1 MIQAEIVREADDSIR
16 IGGNFNG
23 TTDELLDELACLCV
37 NVIEAMAQDY
47 QGQDDIAD
55 QLERALVEAIIA
67 RHAQNEMPFEGDESG
82 AVH

>member
-1 MIQAEIVREADDSIR
+1 MIRADVTRDADESIR
-16 IGGNFNG
+16 ISGRFSG

-37 NVIEAMAQDY
+37 DAIQTMAGDY
-47 QGQDDIAD
+47 KGQDDIAD

-67 RHAQNEMPFEGDESG
+67 RHAQNEMPFEGDDSG

>member
-1 MIQAEIVREADDSIR
+1 MIRADVTRDEDESIR
-16 IGGNFNG
+16 INGSFTG

-37 NVIEAMAQDY
+37 DAIQTMAGDY
-47 QGQDDIAD
+47 EGQDDIAD

-67 RHAQNEMPFEGDESG
+67 RHAQNEMPFEGDDSG

>member
-1 MIQAEIVREADDSIR
+1 MIRADVTRDADESIR
-16 IGGNFNG
+16 ISGRFSG

-37 NVIEAMAQDY
+37 DAIQTMAGDY
-47 QGQDDIAD
+47 EGQDDIAD

-67 RHAQNEMPFEGDESG
+67 RHAQNEMPFEGDDSG

>member
-1 MIQAEIVREADDSIR
+1 MIRADVTRDADESIR
-16 IGGNFNG
+16 ISGRFSG

-37 NVIEAMAQDY
+37 DAIQTMAEDY
-47 QGQDDIAD
+47 EGQDDIAD

-67 RHAQNEMPFEGDESG
+67 RNAQNEMPFEGDDSG

>member
-1 MIQAEIVREADDSIR
+1 MIRADVTRDADESIR
-16 IGGNFNG
+16 ISGSFTG

-37 NVIEAMAQDY
+37 DAIQTMAEDCE
-47 QGQDDIAD
+47 GQDDIAD

-67 RHAQNEMPFEGDESG
+67 RHAQNEMPFEGDDSG

>member
-1 MIQAEIVREADDSIR
+1 MIRADVTRDADESIR
-16 IGGNFNG
+16 INGSFTG

-37 NVIEAMAQDY
+37 DAIQTMAEDY
-47 QGQDDIAD
+47 EGQDDIAD

-67 RHAQNEMPFEGDESG
+67 RHAQNEMHFEGDDSG

>member
-1 MIQAEIVREADDSIR
+1 MIRADVTRDADESIR
-16 IGGNFNG
+16 ISGSFTG

-37 NVIEAMAQDY
+37 DAIQTMAGDY
-47 QGQDDIAD
+47 EGQDDIAD

-67 RHAQNEMPFEGDESG
+67 RHAQNEMPFEGDDSG

>member
-1 MIQAEIVREADDSIR
+1 MIRADVTRDADESIR
-16 IGGNFNG
+16 ISGSFTG

-37 NVIEAMAQDY
+37 DAIQTMAGDY
-47 QGQDDIAD
+47 EGQDDIAD

-67 RHAQNEMPFEGDESG
+67 RNAQNEMPFEGDDSG

>member
-1 MIQAEIVREADDSIR
+1 MIRADVTRDADESIR
-16 IGGNFNG
+16 ISGSFTG

-37 NVIEAMAQDY
+37 DAIQTMAEDY
-47 QGQDDIAD
+47 EGQDDIAD

-67 RHAQNEMPFEGDESG
+67 RHAQNEMPFEGDDSG

>member
-1 MIQAEIVREADDSIR
+1 MINAEVVREADDSIR
-16 IGGNFNG
+16 INGSFTG

-37 NVIEAMAQDY
+37 DAIQTMAEDY
-47 QGQDDIAD
+47 TGRDDIAD

-67 RHAQNEMPFEGDESG
+67 RHAQNEMPFEGDDSG